1 MGTGKQCQTFESEI
15 TFFILNGRHGD
26 DKGEG
31 RVTCKGVSTVDYCIW
46 VHLHCLKYCTKFTVI
61 DFCNLYSD
69 VHSPITVSISG
80 QSTVNLD
87 SEHDC
92 HFNIN
97 LDNEE
102 EKVKKWDIS
111 NSDQFN
117 KRIDPPLQLL
127 T

>member
-1 MGTGKQCQTFESEI
+1 MTKE
-15 TFFILNGRHGD
+15 
-26 DKGEG
+26 KV
-31 RVTCKGVSTVDYCIW
+31 VTCKCVSTVDYCICTSS
-46 VHLHCLKYCTKFTVI
+46 LLKYCTNFTVI
-61 DFCNLYSD
+61 DLCNLYSD